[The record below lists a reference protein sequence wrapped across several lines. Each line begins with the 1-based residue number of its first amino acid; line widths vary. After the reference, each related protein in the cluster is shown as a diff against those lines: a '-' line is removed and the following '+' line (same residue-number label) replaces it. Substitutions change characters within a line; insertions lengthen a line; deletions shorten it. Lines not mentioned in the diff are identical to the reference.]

1 MMEWPATQTNSSA
14 VRIISL
20 PASVSALLVSPFPPS
35 SAPPTFR
42 PLDFPFPRSEIFRAN
57 LNEVVSFFFARDRN
71 ELAFSVVRSSLSKYS
86 CDCFDGLQP
95 DGRLSSLFL
104 RFSRWELLFN
114 VVSSKFVQRWRRLY
128 SIWIVFFDQ
137 VSKRDC
143 FLIVSMDCSLVADY
157 CRIFHVVLYCII
169 FVLYSEHY
177 MQLGGRL
184 SSLFLRFSCWELLLN
199 VVSLRFV

>member
-71 ELAFSVVRSSLSKYS
+71 ELAFSVVRSSLSKCG
-86 CDCFDGLQP
+86 CDCFVIVSTDCKLVGDYPRYFYVSYVESFFLTLFRRDLYKDGEDCILFELYSSIKFRDYFDGLQ
-95 DGRLSSLFL
+95 
-104 RFSRWELLFN
+104 
-114 VVSSKFVQRWRRLY
+114 
-128 SIWIVFFDQ
+128 
-137 VSKRDC
+137 
-143 FLIVSMDCSLVADY
+143 
-157 CRIFHVVLYCII
+157 
-169 FVLYSEHY
+169 
-177 MQLGGRL
+177 LGG
-184 SSLFLRFSCWELLLN
+184 
-199 VVSLRFV
+199 